1 MKKKLLFLFIISIG
15 TQLQAQ
21 KRNLTDFFL
30 FFMNNEYDSARV
42 FLKRQIE
49 QNPESKQLQYY
60 LGKTHLALNNYSPAV
75 TAFRKALEGKKSD
88 ARIYQYL
95 GQVYEEQG
103 MLPEAIEAYET
114 INQFRSLLPA
124 IQLKLAYLY
133 FKQNSYDATIKI
145 MTDFMKQDSIHLY
158 AHYLLGRSYLKKDVY
173 DSAIVVSASAIELD
187 STSFPNY
194 LNLGI
199 AYFDSGKSDI
209 AMGIL
214 ESAVALSPRSDEARY
229 YLAEAYAK
237 QKQLDQAIEQHK
249 ICTSL
254 NGPFAQRSLKNLV
267 NYYYRTE
274 NRSDCIRTAIK
285 YLALKPD
292 DAYVHHFYAR
302 ALSDSMQF
310 QKAEDEF
317 KQAIL
322 WSNEDFIKM
331 TYFYR
336 ALNFYHKKDYP
347 NAIVYYKKVIAIDP
361 EFSFGYYNLA
371 ITYDDF
377 YLEKKTAIRYYEKFI
392 AMEQGNKENPLIVE
406 AAKNR
411 LAALKEKVFF
421 KIDRK

>member
-1 MKKKLLFLFIISIG
+1 MKRFYIAIFFFLVTSGLF
-15 TQLQAQ
+15 AQ
-21 KRNLTDFFL
+21 KSNLIDFFL

-42 FLKRQIE
+42 FLERQTD

-88 ARIYQYL
+88 TRIYQYL

-114 INQFRSLLPA
+114 IGQFRPLRPA

-133 FKQNSYDATIKI
+133 FKQGSYNPSIK
-145 MTDFMKQDSIHLY
+145 TLNDFMKQDSTHLY

-173 DSAIVVSASAIELD
+173 DSAIVVADRAIQLD

-209 AMGIL
+209 AKGLL
-214 ESAVALSPRSDEARY
+214 ERAVELSPRSDEARY

-237 QKQLDQAIEQHK
+237 QKQVDRAIEQHELS
-249 ICTSL
+249 TQL
-254 NGPFAQRSLKNLV
+254 NGPFAKRSLKNLV
-267 NYYYRTE
+267 SYYYKAE
-274 NRSDCIRTAIK
+274 NRNDCIAAAIK

-302 ALSDSMQF
+302 ALSDSLQF
-310 QKAEDEF
+310 HKAEDEF
-317 KQAIL
+317 IQAIL
-322 WSNEDFIKM
+322 WSNKDFIKM

-347 NAIVYYKKVIAIDP
+347 NAIAYYKKVIAIDP
-361 EFSFGYYNLA
+361 EFSFAYYNLA
-371 ITYDDF
+371 ITYDD
-377 YLEKKTAIRYYEKFI
+377 YYQEKKTAINYYEKFI
-392 AMEQGNKENPLIVE
+392 SMEQGNNENHLIVE

-411 LAALKEKVFF
+411 LAVLKEKRFF
-421 KIDRK
+421 KRDRK